1 MPDEQNEARS
11 QAPNLAPEYL
21 ERARELARRFA
32 VLEGVVGV
40 ALAGGLT
47 LGQADRYS
55 DIDLAVYLR
64 HRTLQTWLLGAA
76 PLPEGESLYHGLRLD
91 LTYRDYAEEMAR
103 PWGPAER
110 WQIAAAEILYDPEGL
125 LAELFRE
132 KAGAPEI
139 ERRRHLLDELRAA
152 EEILDRIVPAWLYR
166 GDAPAAHHVLN
177 LALRHL
183 LSAIYL
189 INDRPVPTDRWLVH
203 LAPDLPWQP
212 ERWEERL
219 AQAMTVSEPDNR
231 EATRRRHVLTG
242 LLRECWAQVA
252 PANAAD
258 LGPTAAEQ
266 TRLLREMAAVGRM
279 PLDEF
284 RRRYGERALIQ
295 SPAFAVLTIERYG
308 RVPEVVFDRARLDT
322 ILAEGLGR
330 FLDRDQRILRH
341 LAAAG

>member
-1 MPDEQNEARS
+1 MPDEQESRFP
-11 QAPNLAPEYL
+11 APNLASEYR

-40 ALAGGLT
+40 ALVGGLT

-91 LTYRDYAEEMAR
+91 LTYRDYAEELSR
-103 PWGPAER
+103 PWTAAER

-125 LAELFRE
+125 LADLFRE
-132 KAGAPEI
+132 KAGAPEV
-139 ERRRHLLDELRAA
+139 ERRAQVLAELRAA
-152 EEILDRIVPAWLYR
+152 EEILEQIVPAWLYR
-166 GDAPAAHHVLN
+166 GDALAAHHMLN

-183 LSAIYL
+183 LRAVHL
-189 INDRPVPTDRWLVH
+189 VNDRPAPTDRWLLH
-203 LAPDLPWQP
+203 LATDLPWRP
-212 ERWEERL
+212 ERWDERL
-219 AQAMTVSEPDNR
+219 AAALTVADAGNV
-231 EATRRRHVLTG
+231 EATRRRQVLTG
-242 LLRECWAQVA
+242 LLRECWGRVA
-252 PANAAD
+252 PVGAAD
-258 LGPTAAEQ
+258 LRPAAAEQ
-266 TRLLREMAAVGRM
+266 ARLLREMAAVGRL

-295 SPAFAVLTIERYG
+295 SPAFALLTVERDG
-308 RVPEVVFDRARLDT
+308 GSAEVVFHPDRLEA

-341 LAAAG
+341 LAAAR